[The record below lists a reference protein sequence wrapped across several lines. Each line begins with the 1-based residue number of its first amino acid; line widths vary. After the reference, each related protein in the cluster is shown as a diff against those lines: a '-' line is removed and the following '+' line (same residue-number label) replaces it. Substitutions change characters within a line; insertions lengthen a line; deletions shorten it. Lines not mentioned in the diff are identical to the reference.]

1 MVETK
6 SIGVSYIPIPMLL
19 GLLHLQVHLLLLS
32 LVTPGEDF
40 LGHCKL
46 NIMEAPVARVSSP
59 VRNSRH
65 RDSAPVQPCDQPL
78 GSTLVIERLIMGCS
92 LILNLI

>member
-1 MVETK
+1 MGKDGKETLAT
-6 SIGVSYIPIPMLL
+6 G
-19 GLLHLQVHLLLLS
+19 
-32 LVTPGEDF
+32 
-40 LGHCKL
+40 CKL

-92 LILNLI
+92 LILNLVLTYIPMIYSTFLPSISTEDSLSWG

>member
-1 MVETK
+1 
-6 SIGVSYIPIPMLL
+6 
-19 GLLHLQVHLLLLS
+19 
-32 LVTPGEDF
+32 
-40 LGHCKL
+40 
-46 NIMEAPVARVSSP
+46 MEAPVARVSSP

-92 LILNLI
+92 LILNLVLTYIPMISKGRNEETKSFEMDTKISVSQPEVGPKVGD